1 MRLTVM
7 QQMAK
12 GLPSHGKAMIAIIVM
27 LERVRRFL
35 WHGNVRRALELVS
48 DVEEDVLD
56 ITEPDASCEP
66 RDQQAE
72 VPPQARKLLR
82 HVREFGAYIADNAA
96 MIPNYA
102 ERHRYGEMVST
113 AFVESTVNQVV
124 AKRFA
129 KKQQMQWT
137 PRGVHL
143 LLQLRTRTLDAT
155 LADDFTR
162 WRQERKAKPTNHARA
177 A

>member
-1 MRLTVM
+1 M
-7 QQMAK
+7 
-12 GLPSHGKAMIAIIVM
+12 
-27 LERVRRFL
+27 RRFL

-48 DVEEDVLD
+48 DVEEDLLD
-56 ITEPDASCEP
+56 ITEPDIACEP
-66 RDQQAE
+66 PDQRAQ

-82 HVREFGAYIADNAA
+82 YVREFGAYIDDNAA

-143 LLQLRTRTLDAT
+143 LLQLRTRTLDGT
-155 LADDFTR
+155 LAEDFTR
-162 WRQERKAKPTNHARA
+162 WRQNRKAKPTNYPRA